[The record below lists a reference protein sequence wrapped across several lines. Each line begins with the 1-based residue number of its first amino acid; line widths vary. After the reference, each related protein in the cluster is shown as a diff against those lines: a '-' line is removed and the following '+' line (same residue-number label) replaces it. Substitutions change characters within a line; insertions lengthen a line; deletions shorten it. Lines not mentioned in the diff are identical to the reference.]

1 MARMTAYSMIAAK
14 MLRMQVTMK
23 VSMALR
29 LVEDEEGEFALPQA
43 GIILY
48 SKHLIDL
55 LCCIESINDDK
66 EQDDK
71 QRHPPRDHLMFVVL

>member
-1 MARMTAYSMIAAK
+1 
-14 MLRMQVTMK
+14 MK

-29 LVEDEEGEFALPQA
+29 LVEDEEGEFALQQA
-43 GIILY
+43 GITVC
-48 SKHLIDL
+48 SNHLIDL